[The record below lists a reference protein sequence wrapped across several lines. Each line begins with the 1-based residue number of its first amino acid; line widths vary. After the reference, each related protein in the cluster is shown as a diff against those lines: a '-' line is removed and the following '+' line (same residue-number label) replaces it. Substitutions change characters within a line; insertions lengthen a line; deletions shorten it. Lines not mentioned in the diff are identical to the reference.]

1 VFLLPEVILV
11 MCTLRF
17 QLQERQASGAKA
29 IRCNISIEVR
39 WMCITLYLD
48 FLDIS
53 VSKEQPLC

>member
-1 VFLLPEVILV
+1 LL
-11 MCTLRF
+11 
-17 QLQERQASGAKA
+17 ERQASGAKA